1 MTRRDLGGQ
10 RADRRRPPAHCLQ
23 FEGGGNGRINAG
35 PQPGVGAVPR
45 HGDGMPLGQDRL
57 IAGIVEDEL
66 PVREDLVEL
75 IPVMAE
81 RRAMLVVL
89 GPDLIGQASES
100 VPEFRALAV
109 ADNLRAHVTSILGFF
124 R

>member
-1 MTRRDLGGQ
+1 
-10 RADRRRPPAHCLQ
+10 
-23 FEGGGNGRINAG
+23 
-35 PQPGVGAVPR
+35 
-45 HGDGMPLGQDRL
+45 MPLGQDRL
-57 IAGIVEDEL
+57 IAGIAEDEL

-81 RRAMLVVL
+81 RRAMLVIL
-89 GPDLIGQASES
+89 GPDLIGQAGES

-109 ADNLRAHVTSILGFF
+109 ADNLRAHVTSIPGCF

>member
-1 MTRRDLGGQ
+1 
-10 RADRRRPPAHCLQ
+10 
-23 FEGGGNGRINAG
+23 
-35 PQPGVGAVPR
+35 
-45 HGDGMPLGQDRL
+45 MPLGQDRL

-75 IPVMAE
+75 IPVMVE

-89 GPDLIGQASES
+89 GPDLIGQAGES

-109 ADNLRAHVTSILGFF
+109 ADNLRAHVTSIPGCF